1 MDIFIASGKMD
12 HARTSIAEL
21 LKHNEWQNAIQEIQS
36 ASLPPLHKNELLRE
50 TLTACVNAKDL
61 ETACQI
67 NNLLPENIKWPE
79 IFFKNYPSP
88 T

>member
-1 MDIFIASGKMD
+1 MEQIRILV
-12 HARTSIAEL
+12 AEF
-21 LKHNEWQNAIQEIQS
+21 LKKNEWQNAIQEIQRT
-36 ASLPPLHKNELLRE
+36 SLPHLHRNELLRK

-79 IFFKNYPSP
+79 MFFKNYPSP